1 MQNTNETNPKT
12 SILSEK
18 LFSLFKTLLFV
29 VIVWMLYKA
38 FDQKQQNID
47 SLLLECQKAFVVK
60 NLWKGLLLILLI
72 FFNWGF
78 EAKKWQQLAL
88 KVEEISLK
96 EAFKGVL
103 MGLSLGFI
111 TPANLGDYAGRM
123 WKFKQQKRAESIG
136 AILLGNGIQFY
147 ISLLFGTLSFGY
159 FLITNNQ
166 IIAGINGITILVLIL
181 SLLLG
186 FFAYLKRHLFY
197 LFVLKIPYLKKFAHS
212 VKILEY
218 FSNEEVRKVFL
229 WGLLRYFTISLQFV
243 LVLLIFEVKLNII
256 DLWTISCL
264 IFLVKTI
271 VPAINFIGDLG
282 IREFS
287 AIYFFSFYQVNHAA
301 IITATFVLWFINIL
315 FPVLV
320 GSILVLKTKIR

>member
-29 VIVWMLYKA
+29 VIVWMLYRA

-159 FLITNNQ
+159 FVITNNQ
-166 IIAGINGITILVLIL
+166 IIVGINGIIMVVLIL
-181 SLLLG
+181 SLSLG
-186 FFAYLKRHLFY
+186 FLAYLKRHLFY

-212 VKILEY
+212 VKILEH

-243 LVLLIFEVKLNII
+243 LVLLIFEVKLNMI

-287 AIYFFSFYQVNHAA
+287 AIYFFGFYQVNHAA
-301 IITATFVLWFINIL
+301 VITATFVLWFINIL

-320 GSILVLKTKIR
+320 GSILLLKTKIR